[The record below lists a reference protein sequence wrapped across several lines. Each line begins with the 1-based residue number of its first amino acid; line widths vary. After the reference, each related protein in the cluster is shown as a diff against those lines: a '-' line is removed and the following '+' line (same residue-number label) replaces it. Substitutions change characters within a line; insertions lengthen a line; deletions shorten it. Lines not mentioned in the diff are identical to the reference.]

1 MHTVVEADVVVGTE
15 GSIVAHSGGV
25 EFPQGLAQRPTGVV
39 RNAARTRGSHQ
50 EPGRSASPLS
60 EVRWA
65 TGQQPRPARV
75 VLVRA
80 GANTEHDE
88 SDRCP
93 KETKGAARGDARG
106 GEARRGCRSRSSS

>member
-1 MHTVVEADVVVGTE
+1 MHTVVVADDVVGTE
-15 GSIVAHSGGV
+15 GSIAAHSGGV
-25 EFPQGLAQRPTGVV
+25 DSPQGLAQRPTGVV
-39 RNAARTRGSHQ
+39 RNAARARGFLQ
-50 EPGRSASPLS
+50 EPGRSASLLS

-65 TGQQPRPARV
+65 TGQQPRSARV

-80 GANTEHDE
+80 GANREHDE

-106 GEARRGCRSRSSS
+106 GEARRGRRSRSSS